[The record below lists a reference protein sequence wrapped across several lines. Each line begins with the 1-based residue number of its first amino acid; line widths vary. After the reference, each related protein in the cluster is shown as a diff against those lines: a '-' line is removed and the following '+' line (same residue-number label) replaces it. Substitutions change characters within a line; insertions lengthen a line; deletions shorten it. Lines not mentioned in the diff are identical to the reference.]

1 MAMDFTLHHHIAR
14 PISVHYHRPV
24 ARSIHLTIIIAAVT
38 FLIIKLYLYW
48 LATKDIVSF
57 PIGQKFIPAAHL
69 ILIPF
74 IAGVFLIVA
83 LTIYGEKAFYR
94 SIEYLQKKYVLKFE
108 HAFKHK

>member
-1 MAMDFTLHHHIAR
+1 MAPDFTLHHHVAR

-24 ARSIHLTIIIAAVT
+24 ARSIHLIVIIAAIT
-38 FLIIKLYLYW
+38 FLSFKLW
-48 LATKDIVSF
+48 LFWIAYRDIAGTVF
-57 PIGQKFIPAAHL
+57 ARPASL
-69 ILIPF
+69 LLIPF
-74 IAGVFLIVA
+74 VAGVFLIVA